1 MSLKK
6 GGADE
11 SVPKALRYLLATPE
25 EVKEVEEQSQEA
37 GQWVSDI
44 LEYRELPTAMTPW
57 DYRTLSNPTEL
68 KVQEV
73 SDQCHDILHFCA
85 ILMSPPVHG
94 LYSSFLGQ
102 GLSVMSTCHVLWAGM
117 HFA

>member
-44 LEYRELPTAMTPW
+44 LEYR
-57 DYRTLSNPTEL
+57 TLSNPTEL

-73 SDQCHDILHFCA
+73 SDQCHDIPHFVPFVT
-85 ILMSPPVHG
+85 S
-94 LYSSFLGQ
+94 
-102 GLSVMSTCHVLWAGM
+102 
-117 HFA
+117 